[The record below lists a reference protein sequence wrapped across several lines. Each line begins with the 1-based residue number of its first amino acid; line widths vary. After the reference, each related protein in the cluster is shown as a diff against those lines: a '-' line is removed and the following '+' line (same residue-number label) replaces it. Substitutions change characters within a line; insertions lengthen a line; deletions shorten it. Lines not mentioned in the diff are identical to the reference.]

1 MNAWYITAIALLVCV
16 VPCAIVC
23 SRGDDPFKRLVGL
36 EMANAVSVMI
46 LIALAGA
53 IDRDFLYDLALAQ
66 AFLSLAAG
74 LVFVRFMERWL

>member
-1 MNAWYITAIALLVCV
+1 MNAWYITAIALLVSI

-23 SRGDDPFKRLVGL
+23 SRGDPFKRLVGL

-46 LIALAGA
+46 LIALAA
-53 IDRDFLYDLALAQ
+53 AVDRDFLYDLALAQ

>member
-1 MNAWYITAIALLVCV
+1 
-16 VPCAIVC
+16 
-23 SRGDDPFKRLVGL
+23 
-36 EMANAVSVMI
+36 MANAVSVMI